1 MKKFTY
7 IIAIAAAGLF
17 LASCSEKLG
26 SEPGNDSQPVVTVYN
41 YNPAGAEYDS
51 DTDQDIRFVSNGKVA
66 SAYYL
71 AEKTADK
78 KDAIAAQGEAA
89 YIEKV
94 IAQGTPIT
102 FTDGVCDVTVTDMA
116 GDYDISVVA
125 VSGNQKVM
133 RAISFSGIAWDV
145 TSSIEGTYYINV
157 SRMQS
162 ITGATSFPAV
172 LQRHST
178 DPTLYRIKG
187 ALGPGT
193 KISFKTMDMK
203 GQDNSGEE
211 YTFFRIPEQ
220 ATPYTF
226 SSYGT
231 VSLRDLGYWQGD
243 DAYVTSYGYE
253 SGMYADGYCFLCLHY
268 YVSAGNLGYGW
279 DEFVPND

>member
-7 IIAIAAAGLF
+7 IIALAAAGLF
-17 LASCSEKLG
+17 LASCSEKWG
-26 SEPGNDSQPVVTVYN
+26 SEPGNDNEPVVSVYN
-41 YNPAGAEYDS
+41 YTPAGTEYDS
-51 DTDQDIRFVSNGKVA
+51 DTDQDVRFVSNGKVA

-71 AEKTADK
+71 TEKTADK

-102 FTDGVCDVTVTDMA
+102 FTDGVCDVTVTDMV

-133 RAISFSGIAWDV
+133 RSVSFSGIAWDV
-145 TSSIEGTYYINV
+145 TSSIEGTYYIKI

-178 DPTLYRIKG
+178 DPNLYRIKG

-193 KISFKTMDMK
+193 KITIRTIDQK
-203 GQDNSGEE
+203 GVDDDGE

-231 VSLRDLGYWQGD
+231 VSLRDIGYWQGD
-243 DAYVTSYGYE
+243 DAYVTDYGYE
-253 SGMYADGYCFLCLHY
+253 SGMYADGYCFLYIQY
-268 YVSAGNLGYGW
+268 YVSAGSLGYGY
-279 DEFVPND
+279 EYFVPND